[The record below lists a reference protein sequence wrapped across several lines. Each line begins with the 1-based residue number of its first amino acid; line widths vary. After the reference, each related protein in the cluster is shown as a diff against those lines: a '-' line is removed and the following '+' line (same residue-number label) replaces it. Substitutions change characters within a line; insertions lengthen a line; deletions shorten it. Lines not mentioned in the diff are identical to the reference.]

1 MLVTSVTVRVA
12 LPASSLSEGVGM
24 LRRRYLALVV
34 FFAMLSTLF
43 PFAREAAAVSTG
55 VVISQVY
62 GGGGNSGATLKNDFI
77 ELFNRGSAAI
87 DVSAW
92 SVQYASML
100 GTSWQRTNLSGSIAP
115 GQYYLVQEAQGA
127 GGTQNLP
134 TPDATG
140 TIAMSATA
148 GKVALLNNN
157 TTLPTGTSCPSAATV
172 IDFVGYGSAANCFEG
187 NGPTATLSN
196 TTAALRSGSGC
207 VETDNNAADFVVGA
221 PNPRNSASPL
231 GNCNDQPPD
240 VSGTVPSAGA
250 SGVAFNANI
259 SVTFSEPVT
268 VTVPWFTISCSL
280 TGAHP
285 AASTGA
291 RTTFSLDP
299 TADFVGSEP

>member
-115 GQYYLVQEAQGA
+115 GQYYLVQEAAGA
-127 GGTQNLP
+127 GGTTNLP
-134 TPDATG
+134 TPDAR
-140 TIAMSATA
+140 SEEH
-148 GKVALLNNN
+148 
-157 TTLPTGTSCPSAATV
+157 TS
-172 IDFVGYGSAANCFEG
+172 E
-187 NGPTATLSN
+187 L
-196 TTAALRSGSGC
+196 
-207 VETDNNAADFVVGA
+207 
-221 PNPRNSASPL
+221 
-231 GNCNDQPPD
+231 Q
-240 VSGTVPSAGA
+240 
-250 SGVAFNANI
+250 
-259 SVTFSEPVT
+259 
-268 VTVPWFTISCSL
+268 SL
-280 TGAHP
+280 TNLVC
-285 AASTGA
+285 
-291 RTTFSLDP
+291 RLLL
-299 TADFVGSEP
+299 EK

>member
-1 MLVTSVTVRVA
+1 
-12 LPASSLSEGVGM
+12 M

-43 PFAREAAAVSTG
+43 PLAREAAAVSTG

-115 GQYYLVQEAQGA
+115 GQYYLVQEAAGA
-127 GGTQNLP
+127 GGTTNLP

-148 GKVALLNNN
+148 AKVA
-157 TTLPTGTSCPSAATV
+157 P
-172 IDFVGYGSAANCFEG
+172 
-187 NGPTATLSN
+187 
-196 TTAALRSGSGC
+196 RSRA
-207 VETDNNAADFVVGA
+207 VRPA
-221 PNPRNSASPL
+221 R
-231 GNCNDQPPD
+231 
-240 VSGTVPSAGA
+240 
-250 SGVAFNANI
+250 
-259 SVTFSEPVT
+259 
-268 VTVPWFTISCSL
+268 
-280 TGAHP
+280 P
-285 AASTGA
+285 AASSISSVTAERTASRA
-291 RTTFSLDP
+291 RGRRQRLAIRLPLSAPAMAASTQTTTPRTSPRPRHRRGTARRRSGTAP
-299 TADFVGSEP
+299 TLRRR